1 MYKIGFIGA
10 GNMGG
15 ALITA
20 ACKTIG
26 ADQVLITD
34 HEKEKALV
42 LAAETG
48 CKTAADNQEIA
59 ANAEYIVL
67 AVKPNVIR
75 PVASSIA
82 DTLKKS
88 SAQGMR
94 HVVVT
99 IAAGVEIR
107 AIKDCIGED
116 IPVIRIMPNTPV
128 QVGQGMILLTGDGE
142 DDENIR
148 EFQTIMKG
156 AGDFLYIPE
165 SSFDITTSISSCS
178 PAYVYM
184 FISAMADGAVQVGV
198 PRAQA
203 IRLAAK
209 TVLGSAQMV
218 LETGCHPDQL
228 KDNVCSPGG
237 STIVGVNALE
247 RSGFR
252 YAAARAIIES
262 TEKNLSLGK

>member
-1 MYKIGFIGA
+1 MFKIGFIGA

-20 ACKTIG
+20 ACRTIG
-26 ADQVLITD
+26 AEQVVITD
-34 HEKEKALV
+34 YDKEKAQA
-42 LAAETG
+42 LAAQTG
-48 CKTAADNQEIA
+48 CAVAADNMKIA
-59 ANAEYIVL
+59 ADAEFIVL
-67 AVKPNVIR
+67 AVKPGVIR
-75 PVASSIA
+75 PVATGIA
-82 DTLKKS
+82 DTLQEG
-88 SAQGMR
+88 AARGLHQ
-94 HVVVT
+94 VVVT

-107 AIKDCIGED
+107 TIRDCIGED
-116 IPVIRIMPNTPV
+116 VPVIRIMPNTPV

-142 DDENIR
+142 DDENVR
-148 EFQTIMKG
+148 EFQTLMKG

-218 LETGCHPDQL
+218 LETGIHPDQL

-252 YAAARAIIES
+252 YAAAQAIIES

>member
-15 ALITA
+15 ALIAA

-34 HEKEKALV
+34 YDREKAQS
-42 LAAETG
+42 LAKDTG
-48 CKTAADNQEIA
+48 CTVAADNQEIA
-59 ANAEYIVL
+59 ANAQFIVL

-75 PVASSIA
+75 AVAAGIS
-82 DTLKKS
+82 DTLQEGFS
-88 SAQGMR
+88 RGLRQ
-94 HVVVT
+94 VVVT

-107 AIKDCIGED
+107 TIKDCIGEG

-142 DDENIR
+142 DDENVR
-148 EFQTIMKG
+148 EFQNLMKG

-218 LETGCHPDQL
+218 LETGIHPDQL

-252 YAAARAIIES
+252 YAAAQAIIES